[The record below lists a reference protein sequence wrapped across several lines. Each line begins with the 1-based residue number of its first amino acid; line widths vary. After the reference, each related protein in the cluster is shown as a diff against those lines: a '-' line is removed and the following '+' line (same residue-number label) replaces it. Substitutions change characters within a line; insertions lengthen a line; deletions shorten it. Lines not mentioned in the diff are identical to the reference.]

1 MANFQEVN
9 LYKRW
14 TEVGVSAIRPVM
26 EDPMTQRLVRLNADN
41 VTTIYALGLNVTGGN
56 VFEVNMDGAKSFITD
71 WAGIGDLNNFVRINQ
86 YTRTLQP
93 EGTDFEGEYKYQY
106 FGIGALSSARV
117 VPDNVATVISIQQNG
132 VDVDGIDQGQECF
145 RVTMIDGTRFVTD
158 QDGYDAI
165 VAYGL

>member
-1 MANFQEVN
+1 MANFQRVN

-26 EDPMTQRLVRLNADN
+26 GGPLGQRKVRLNADK
-41 VTTIYALGLNVTGGN
+41 VTIIYALGVNIDDNN
-56 VFEVNMDGAKSFITD
+56 VFEVNMNGAKSFITD
-71 WAGIGDLNNFVRINQ
+71 WNGIGDLNNWVRVNK

-106 FGIGALSSARV
+106 FGIGAQSSARV
-117 VPDNVATVISIQQNG
+117 VPNNVATVISIQRNG
-132 VDVDGIDQGQECF
+132 VDADGHDQGQECF

-158 QDGYDAI
+158 HDGWDAI
-165 VAYGL
+165 QNY